1 MPDSTVPERSAP
13 RSPAVAASSSA
24 NAGRSPG
31 GNKQALFDAAV
42 EVMRRQAED
51 RAAEREAQAARRRE
65 ESRVSP
71 IIAAG
76 LTIILAVGVY
86 VGVEQPAWLF
96 PTPPVA
102 ESTEVQEASLRIS
115 MATTAQRLERFRA
128 AQGRLPRSLGEAGS
142 SPSGIQYEQREG
154 DGYVLRGVNGPA
166 RVVLNSGDSLAL
178 FVGNS
183 FQVLAQRTRR

>member
-1 MPDSTVPERSAP
+1 MSERTAP
-13 RSPAVAASSSA
+13 RSNSIPAPGSPSASPSV
-24 NAGRSPG
+24 GPT

-42 EVMRRQAED
+42 EVMRKQAAE
-51 RAAEREAQAARRRE
+51 RSAEREAEAARRRE
-65 ESRVSP
+65 QSRVSP

-86 VGVEQPAWLF
+86 LAVEQPSWLF

-102 ESTEVQEASLRIS
+102 ESKELQEASLRIG
-115 MATTAQRLERFRA
+115 MATTAQRIERFRV
-128 AQGRLPRSLGEAGS
+128 AQGRLPRSLNEAGS
-142 SPSGIQYEQREG
+142 SPNGIVYEQREG
-154 DGYVLRGVNGPA
+154 DRYVLKGANGPV